1 MRGHRTSRIGT
12 GEGEE
17 GNKAKSKKGYFFW
30 KVEGN
35 ELKKKKKSKETEKKK
50 KKKRE
55 GDRGPY
61 LGSLT
66 SGAPD
71 LEGKNRKKGRKGKK
85 EGHKKD
91 TG

>member
-1 MRGHRTSRIGT
+1 M
-12 GEGEE
+12 
-17 GNKAKSKKGYFFW
+17 
-30 KVEGN
+30 EGN
-35 ELKKKKKSKETEKKK
+35 ELRKQKVTEKEKKK
-50 KKKRE
+50 ERE

-85 EGHKKD
+85 EGHKKG
-91 TG
+91 TEKKAKNIVTTFGCSL